1 MAGDDASRI
10 GIGWELPAWWFGS
23 FPLAIRVHAL
33 NYHTAP
39 AGLGRPLALAKGWVY
54 SVAP

>member
-1 MAGDDASRI
+1 VAGDDASRI